1 MKKVFTFTLC
11 LFALLSLNA
20 QSINNLYV
28 SPTGW
33 VMWENGNSN
42 SSYDIYLN
50 NELVAQDLTTT
61 YYQHNDLVDGQE
73 YITKV
78 VAGSSSAEYTWT
90 KVACD
95 NFKGVTDLS
104 ADVFDGKALIKW
116 TLPTL
121 DERISR
127 EGTWLH
133 YDNGVYE
140 EALCIIY
147 PGEDYSDSICEPF
160 KWGIM
165 FPASDLATFAGMS
178 LQKVSLYD
186 NEAFNGEFFIYKGG
200 TSEPETLVHSQ
211 KFTCSGSKD
220 FYEIT
225 LNKQIE
231 ITGNDN
237 IWVVFTHYD
246 GWQPAAGCA
255 DQGVAN
261 GRWVYFKDYEDMLG
275 SPWLDL
281 AWISMPAF
289 TWMIRAYVD
298 ETVVPTEVLGAMLYR
313 NGELLTE
320 EVTDKETFIDPNGKD
335 GDEYTVRV
343 VYGGKKDEV
352 HYAMSCPQNVIFNTN
367 SISNNDIN
375 NIMIYPNPTDG
386 NLNINVVG
394 MKHISIVNT
403 LGQVVYDN
411 NIDSNNEIID
421 MSQYNS
427 GVYVVRIE
435 TENGVVIRQVS
446 VKK

>member
-33 VMWENGNSN
+33 AMWENENSN

-61 YYQHNDLVDGQE
+61 YYQHDDLVDGQE

-78 VAGSSSAEYTWT
+78 VTGSSSAEYTWT

-104 ADVFDGKALIKW
+104 TDVFDGKALIKW
-116 TLPTL
+116 TLPNI
-121 DERISR
+121 DERASR

-133 YDNGVYE
+133 YDNGTYSSS
-140 EALCIIY
+140 LCLTFD
-147 PGEDYSDSICEPF
+147 GETSEPF

-165 FPASDLATFAGMS
+165 FPASDISQLAGQAIS
-178 LQKVSLYD
+178 KVSLYD
-186 NEAFNGEFFIYKGG
+186 SEQFDGEVFIYKGG
-200 TSEPETLVHSQ
+200 NNQPGTLAHSQ
-211 KFTCSGSKD
+211 KFTSSGSND

-225 LNKQIE
+225 LDKAVE
-231 ITGNDN
+231 ISGNEN
-237 IWVVFTHYD
+237 IWVVMTHYG
-246 GWQPAAGCA
+246 GWQPASSCD
-255 DQGVAN
+255 DQGDPN
-261 GRWVYFKDYEDMLG
+261 GRWLYYEGYAGYFSESG
-275 SPWLDL
+275 WLDN
-281 AWISMPAF
+281 AMISMPAK
-289 TWMIRAYVD
+289 TWMIRAYAS
-298 ETVVPTEVLGAMLYR
+298 EIEKEPVPTEVIGAMLYR

-320 EVTDKETFIDPNGKD
+320 EPADKETFIDPNGKD

-343 VYGGKKDEV
+343 VYGGEIDSV
-352 HYAMSCPQNVIFNTN
+352 HYAMSCPQNVTFNTT
-367 SISNNDIN
+367 SINEN
-375 NIMIYPNPTDG
+375 NINDVLIYPNPTNG
-386 NLNINVVG
+386 KLNIDIIG
-394 MKHISIVNT
+394 MKHICIVNT
-403 LGQVVYDN
+403 IGQVVYDN
-411 NIDSNNEIID
+411 NVDSNNEIID

-435 TENGVVIRQVS
+435 TENGIVIRQVS

>member
-1 MKKVFTFTLC
+1 MKKVFTLTIC

-28 SPTGW
+28 SPTGYA
-33 VMWENGNSN
+33 MWEGIPT
-42 SSYDIYLN
+42 YDIYLN
-50 NELVAQDLTTT
+50 NEIVAEDLATD
-61 YYQHNDLVDGQE
+61 YYQHEDLIDGQE
-73 YITKV
+73 YVTKV
-78 VAGSSSAEYTWT
+78 VAANGSSAEYTWT

-95 NFKGVTDLS
+95 EFEGVTDLS
-104 ADVFDGKALIKW
+104 ANVFDGKAVIKW

-121 DERISR
+121 DNGRNTR
-127 EGTWLH
+127 EGAWLY
-133 YDNGVYE
+133 YDNGIYE
-140 EALCIIY
+140 EALCLIY

-165 FPASDLATFAGMS
+165 FPASDIETFAGMS

-186 NEAFNGEFFIYKGG
+186 NEAFNGELFIYKGG

-211 KFTCSGSKD
+211 KFTSSGSKD

-313 NGELLTE
+313 NGELLSE
-320 EVTDKETFIDPNGKD
+320 EPITKETYLDPNGKD
-335 GDEYTVRV
+335 GDEYTVRA

-352 HYAMSCPQNVIFNTN
+352 HYAMSCPQSVIFSTT
-367 SISNNDIN
+367 SVDEN
-375 NIMIYPNPTDG
+375 NIDKVAIYPNPTNG
-386 NLNINVVG
+386 ELNINVEG
-394 MKHISIVNT
+394 MRHISIVNA
-403 LGQVVYDN
+403 LGQIVYDN
-411 NIDSNNEIID
+411 DVKNCNETIN
-421 MSQYNS
+421 MSQYNT
-427 GVYVVRIE
+427 GIYMIRIT
-435 TENGVVIRQVS
+435 TENGVIVRQVS
-446 VKK
+446 VVE